1 MKASVLCL
9 RMRAL
14 MSGLVTTEETSTP
27 EAMSVL
33 VLMTLGSGNLGQI
46 LQTFMLRHLCHT
58 CWYKISPSSVS
69 LFLLKLYF
77 VLILVIVL
85 IPLRRWCMVKP
96 TFTTNRSLTN
106 RYINFAPFWF
116 SLVNSS
122 RMVKTTITAIYQY
135 DKLSKLRMCISFISH
150 ELQKGI

>member
-58 CWYKISPSSVS
+58 C
-69 LFLLKLYF
+69 
-77 VLILVIVL
+77 
-85 IPLRRWCMVKP
+85 
-96 TFTTNRSLTN
+96 
-106 RYINFAPFWF
+106 
-116 SLVNSS
+116 
-122 RMVKTTITAIYQY
+122 
-135 DKLSKLRMCISFISH
+135 
-150 ELQKGI
+150 